1 MEFRARTPILL
12 HDMTRDDVRGSREML
27 AETLAQLRGSQPYRN
42 YELAR
47 EHVFDMKDRA
57 ARLTNA
63 DLPSRYWTF
72 ELANFNYMIDASPL
86 VIDKLRHHCYHL
98 TGVRPYDTHRAA
110 KTEQLESFHAKLEML
125 SRLGPRA
132 LLVHEAP
139 ILGGFGY
146 EVDGGMVNVDT
157 MKYFEVMLALERAG
171 ILARLRLTTQPVV
184 CEIGPG
190 WGGFAYAF
198 KRLFPEATVILVDLP
213 ELFLFSATYLMTAF
227 PKARAAFWGDA
238 ETLEAVQSAFPPD
251 FVFVPHTEIG
261 QVRPRRLDAT
271 INMVSFQ
278 EMRADQ
284 VRAYVNWAA
293 NHHSGCLYSLNRD
306 RSPYNDELVSA
317 RDIIGERFDLREIE
331 MLPWSYSKFVHPRK
345 LGPKGMAK
353 HVEQAEQGLD
363 YRHIV
368 GELRSA

>member
-1 MEFRARTPILL
+1 
-12 HDMTRDDVRGSREML
+12 ML
-27 AETLAQLRGSQPYRN
+27 AETLARLRGGQPYGN
-42 YELAR
+42 YELTR
-47 EHVFDMKDRA
+47 ERVFDMKDRA
-57 ARLTNA
+57 SRLVNA
-63 DLPSRYWTF
+63 DAPSKYWSV
-72 ELANFNYMIDASPL
+72 ELANFDYMIDASPL

-98 TGVRPYDTHRAA
+98 TGVRPYETHRAA
-110 KTEQLESFHAKLEML
+110 KPDQLESFHAKLEML
-125 SRLGPRA
+125 YALGPRE

-146 EVDGGMVNVDT
+146 EVDGGMTNVDT

-171 ILARLRLTTQPVV
+171 VLARIRATNRPVV

-227 PKARAAFWGDA
+227 PQARVAFWGDPGTT
-238 ETLEAVQSAFPPD
+238 EVIRSAFPPD

-261 QVRPRRLDAT
+261 QVRPHRLDAT

-284 VRAYVNWAA
+284 VRAYVSWASDH
-293 NHHSGCLYSLNRD
+293 NSGCLYSLNRD
-306 RSPYNDELVSA
+306 RSPYNDELVSV
-317 RDIIGERFDLREIE
+317 RDIMRERFQLREIE

-345 LGPKGMAK
+345 LGAKGMAK
-353 HVEQAEQGLD
+353 QAEQAEQGLD
-363 YRHIV
+363 YRHVI
-368 GELRSA
+368 GELRME